1 VGYLRCVDLSE
12 DAGLN
17 PKSEYRNPKQL
28 PLSNFEFRK
37 SSLRMANVMP
47 LDAFR
52 KQSLAAPLS
61 ASCEDRAPA
70 FGSHSGAKTVL
81 TLPRSLG
88 WLVSAFHKTE
98 TDRDAILRAI
108 TVGVSTALSIAWR
121 GRALDLPI
129 ARTPIFWDKQ
139 PNG

>member
-1 VGYLRCVDLSE
+1 M
-12 DAGLN
+12 
-17 PKSEYRNPKQL
+17 
-28 PLSNFEFRK
+28 F
-37 SSLRMANVMP
+37 
-47 LDAFR
+47 LDAFW
-52 KQSLAAPLS
+52 QQTFAAALS
-61 ASCEDRAPA
+61 ASCEDRPPA

-88 WLVSAFHKTE
+88 RLVSAFHKTE
-98 TDRDAILRAI
+98 TDRDAILRAV

-121 GRALDLPI
+121 APALDLPI

>member
-1 VGYLRCVDLSE
+1 
-12 DAGLN
+12 
-17 PKSEYRNPKQL
+17 
-28 PLSNFEFRK
+28 
-37 SSLRMANVMP
+37 MTNVMP
-47 LDAFR
+47 LNAFR

-61 ASCEDRAPA
+61 ASCQDRAPA

-88 WLVSAFHKTE
+88 WLVSAFHTTE
-98 TDRDAILRAI
+98 TDRDAILRAV

-121 GRALDLPI
+121 ARELDLPI